1 MAREEALRNRHMKDA
16 ERLKEH
22 TKRLPQLSVGD
33 HVRIQNQV
41 GPHPLKWDKTGIVI
55 AVRQFDQYAIRV
67 DGSGRVTLRN
77 RKFLRR
83 FIPMNPSPPKL
94 TIDNDLGLWKPE
106 TVHYKPLHEES
117 LRKAQTSPGNNPC
130 AKTPKVQSL
139 SPNPTKPPPSSVL
152 QDASDLTNNHAKDTA
167 PTDLGIP
174 DDNNS
179 GPTGVSD
186 TNVPSTSIDS
196 PMTDHS
202 LTGSCTNNTFWGPSQ
217 C

>member
-1 MAREEALRNRHMKDA
+1 MVVLTLIISSELCCNTGIHLTGTPNTHLPCVYSAGQSVTSSLSPPGRYLPHNTWRETLMAREEALRNRHMKDA

-94 TIDNDLGLWKPE
+94 LTMIWVYGSQKLYTI
-106 TVHYKPLHEES
+106 
-117 LRKAQTSPGNNPC
+117 NPC
-130 AKTPKVQSL
+130 MRSPSGKPKLPQATTLVPKHPKYRVCYQTQQNL
-139 SPNPTKPPPSSVL
+139 HPLLYCKMH
-152 QDASDLTNNHAKDTA
+152 LT
-167 PTDLGIP
+167 
-174 DDNNS
+174 
-179 GPTGVSD
+179 
-186 TNVPSTSIDS
+186 
-196 PMTDHS
+196 
-202 LTGSCTNNTFWGPSQ
+202 
-217 C
+217 